1 MTRRSAR
8 KQLRRQGHQ
17 HACRHRDKLGLS
29 KVPWSDLRAEA
40 TRQRKIA
47 RLNAPA
53 PTGRGAT
60 PKRRF
65 LLPHLLPTAT
75 DRRYPMAKQ
84 FLAPLVASG
93 PRGRKRAVHK
103 SYYADGLILPRP
115 APPSDIVKA
124 CRKVGRL
131 PHGRPRGTK

>member
-1 MTRRSAR
+1 MTRRNAR
-8 KQLRRQGHQ
+8 KQLRRQAHQ

-40 TRQRKIA
+40 KRERKIA

-65 LLPHLLPTAT
+65 LLHPDTV
-75 DRRYPMAKQ
+75 RRYPMARQ

-93 PRGRKRAVHK
+93 PRGRKRTVRK
-103 SYYADGLILPRP
+103 SYYANGLILPRP
-115 APPSDIVKA
+115 APPSQIVVA
-124 CRKVGRL
+124 CRKFGRR
-131 PHGRPRGTK
+131 PHGRPRGR